1 MVKVTVVQLHVAAQR
16 AHALEVLLVL
26 EPVDD
31 RARPEEQQPLEERV
45 HDHEEDGRDVGP
57 GADGQHHVADLR
69 DGREGEHLLDVLLGA
84 GDGGRH
90 EGGHGA
96 DGGDHLHA
104 RCGQVQQR
112 VHPAQ
117 QVDPG
122 RDHGGGVD
130 EGRDRR
136 RALHGVGQP
145 VEQRDLG
152 RLAGGGQEQ
161 EQHRRRGRAAAQV
174 RQLPEDAAA
183 RAALVLD
190 RPGLLEDQEDGEQE
204 PGVTDAVVDE
214 RLLARRGG
222 RLALEPEGD
231 QPVGADAHAL
241 PAHEREQQV
250 VRQHQE
256 EHGEHEEVQVDEELR
271 VVPVALHVA
280 DGVQVDERADAGDE
294 HAHRHRQRVDQG
306 PDGHRQAAGAGT
318 R

>member
-1 MVKVTVVQLHVAAQR
+1 MSCCAQAMVAATK
-16 AHALEVLLVL
+16 AVTAPMVAITSV
-26 EPVDD
+26 
-31 RARPEEQQPLEERV
+31 
-45 HDHEEDGRDVGP
+45 P
-57 GADGQHHVADLR
+57 GV
-69 DGREGEHLLDVLLGA
+69 RE
-84 GDGGRH
+84 
-90 EGGHGA
+90 
-96 DGGDHLHA
+96 
-104 RCGQVQQR
+104 VQQR

-161 EQHRRRGRAAAQV
+161 QQHRRGGRAAAQV
-174 RQLPEDAAA
+174 RELPEDAAA

-204 PGVTDAVVDE
+204 ADVADPVVDE
-214 RLLARRGG
+214 GLLAGRGG
-222 RLALEPEGD
+222 RLALEPEGH

-241 PAHEREQQV
+241 PAHEGEQQV

-256 EHGEHEEVQVDEELR
+256 QHGEDEQVQVDEELR
-271 VVPVALHVA
+271 VVPVALHVP

-294 HAHRHRQRVDQG
+294 HAHRHRQRVDQRARRA
-306 PDGHRQAAGAGT
+306 PTARPS
-318 R
+318 